1 MMRRPTN
8 ESAAIAVDR
17 AGFLPSWPRRLLS
30 RDGLRWF
37 AVTLACWCS
46 TAAFTAQPVNARG
59 ITAEPTVDVLAQ
71 ADLRVIDSHPRSDSA
86 VGAAVAVLGDVNR
99 DGVPD
104 YAVGDPGR
112 DGPGVDSGGSVFV
125 IFGARRG
132 RVVDVAGSRGV
143 GYRIWGAPGDAVGG
157 AVAAAG
163 DVNGDGVP
171 DVLIGASSARNNGGA
186 AYVVYGRPRGGDVD
200 LRSLTPAQGFR
211 VDGTPGDPPG
221 DSTDGV
227 PTGGPTGD
235 FAGESVAGIGDL
247 NKDGRADILVS
258 TLGDNGGKGPGAY
271 VIYGGSYSGP
281 LELSHLGSRGYC
293 VCGVS
298 VDTQFGGL
306 KVSRA
311 GDVNGDGIPDLI
323 IGSNNA
329 GGPSGGGA
337 AYVVY
342 GRRSSRDVDVNY
354 LGRRGFTVEAHVAGK
369 SVSAAGDVNGDGIDD
384 VIIGGN
390 LATVF
395 FGSRHQGGARYSLT
409 RPGRHGF
416 SIRSRG
422 GVETVGSAGDFNHDG
437 RADVLVSDIGAS
449 PYGRDTTGAVYLV
462 YGKTTTAPV
471 QAELLRGKGFRIVG
485 DRGFGAFGSN
495 GLDHAALSGKRSDDL
510 IIASEVSGR
519 GGEVDIFDQNA
530 PPRVEISPAAA
541 TLRRHSSRVTVPLLC
556 PATTRRLCAATVRL
570 KTRGGRLLATRR
582 FRVRAGDIALETLT
596 LSSLPTSVRVTVDAR
611 SADRKR
617 AHTERVMAIRR

>member
-1 MMRRPTN
+1 MTAP
-8 ESAAIAVDR
+8 
-17 AGFLPSWPRRLLS
+17 LLRLSLS
-30 RDGLRWF
+30 RTALAWV
-37 AVTLACWCS
+37 AVVGCWGVS
-46 TAAFTAQPVNARG
+46 AGIGAGAAAARG
-59 ITAEPTVDVLAQ
+59 ITAAPTVDVLAQ
-71 ADLRVIDSHPRSDSA
+71 ADFRVIDSHPRSDSA
-86 VGAAVAVLGDVNR
+86 VGGAVAVLGDVNG

-104 YAVGDPGR
+104 YAVGDLGR

-132 RVVDVAGSRGV
+132 GVVDVAGSRGV
-143 GYRIWGAPGDAVGG
+143 GYRIWGAPGDSVGG

-171 DVLIGASSARNNGGA
+171 DVLIGASSARNNGGV
-186 AYVVYGRPRGGDVD
+186 AYVVYGRPQGGDVN

-247 NKDGRADILVS
+247 NRDGRADILVS

-354 LGRRGFTVEAHVAGK
+354 LGRRGFRVEGHVAGK

-422 GVETVGSAGDFNHDG
+422 SVGDNVGSAGDFNHDG

-449 PYGRDTTGAVYLV
+449 PYGRDTSGTVYLV
-462 YGKTTTAPV
+462 YGKRTTAPV
-471 QAELLRGKGFRIVG
+471 DVELLRGKGFRIVG
-485 DRGFGAFGSN
+485 DREFGLFGSN

-510 IIASEVSGR
+510 IVASVASGR

-530 PPRVEISPAAA
+530 PPRIEISPAAA

-556 PATTRRLCAATVRL
+556 PATTRILCAATVRL
-570 KTRGGRLLATRR
+570 QTRGGRLLASRR

-596 LSSLPTSVRVTVDAR
+596 LTSHPTSVRVTVDAR
-611 SADRKR
+611 SADHKR
-617 AHTERVMAIRR
+617 AHTERVMPIRG

>member
-1 MMRRPTN
+1 
-8 ESAAIAVDR
+8 
-17 AGFLPSWPRRLLS
+17 
-30 RDGLRWF
+30 
-37 AVTLACWCS
+37 
-46 TAAFTAQPVNARG
+46 
-59 ITAEPTVDVLAQ
+59 
-71 ADLRVIDSHPRSDSA
+71 
-86 VGAAVAVLGDVNR
+86 VGGAVAVLGDVNG

-125 IFGARRG
+125 VFGARRG
-132 RVVDVAGSRGV
+132 GVVDVAGARGG
-143 GYRIWGAPGDAVGG
+143 GYRIWGAPGDAVGE

-171 DVLIGASSARNNGGA
+171 DVLIGASSARNGA
-186 AYVVYGRPRGGDVD
+186 GASYVVYGRPQGGDVH

-211 VDGTPGDPPG
+211 VDGAPAQSVD
-221 DSTDGV
+221 
-227 PTGGPTGD
+227 GGPAGD

-247 NKDGRADILVS
+247 NGDGRADILVS

-281 LELSHLGSRGYC
+281 LELNHLGSRGYC

-298 VDTQFGGL
+298 VDTQSGGI

-342 GRRSSRDVDVNY
+342 GHRSSGDVDVSR
-354 LGRRGFTVEAHVAGK
+354 LGRGGFTVEGHVAGK

-416 SIRSRG
+416 SIRARG
-422 GVETVGSAGDFNHDG
+422 GVGDSVGSAGDFNRDG
-437 RADVLVSDIGAS
+437 HADVLVSDVVAS
-449 PYGRDTTGAVYLV
+449 PYGRYRSGAVFAV

-471 QAELLRGKGFRIVG
+471 DVERLAGKGFRVAG
-485 DRGFGAFGSN
+485 DRWDGSFGSN

-510 IIASEVSGR
+510 IIASEASGR
-519 GGEVDIFDQNA
+519 GGEVDIFDQDA
-530 PPRVEISPAAA
+530 PPRVEISPAAD
-541 TLRRHSSRVTVPLLC
+541 TLRRHGERVTVPLLC
-556 PATTRRLCAATVRL
+556 PATTRTLCAATVRL
-570 KTRGGRLLATRR
+570 QTRGGRLLTSRR

-617 AHTERVMAIRR
+617 AHTERVMAIRG

>member
-1 MMRRPTN
+1 M
-8 ESAAIAVDR
+8 
-17 AGFLPSWPRRLLS
+17 
-30 RDGLRWF
+30 
-37 AVTLACWCS
+37 
-46 TAAFTAQPVNARG
+46 
-59 ITAEPTVDVLAQ
+59 DVLAQ

-86 VGAAVAVLGDVNR
+86 VGGAVAVLGDVNG

-125 IFGARRG
+125 VFGARRG
-132 RVVDVAGSRGV
+132 GVVDVAGSRGA
-143 GYRIWGAPGDAVGG
+143 GYRIWGAPGDSVGG

-171 DVLIGASSARNNGGA
+171 DVLIGASRARNNAGA
-186 AYVVYGRPRGGDVD
+186 AYVVYGRPRGGDVN

-247 NKDGRADILVS
+247 NGDGRADILVS

-281 LELSHLGSRGYC
+281 LELNHLGSRGYC

-298 VDTQFGGL
+298 VDTQSGGL

-323 IGSNNA
+323 IGSDTA

-342 GRRSSRDVDVNY
+342 GRRSSGDVDVY
-354 LGRRGFTVEAHVAGK
+354 HLGRSGFTVEAHVAGG

-395 FGSRHQGGARYSLT
+395 FGSRHQGGAHYSLT

-416 SIRSRG
+416 SIRSQDGFRDSI
-422 GVETVGSAGDFNHDG
+422 GSAGDFNHDG
-437 RADVLVSDIGAS
+437 HADVLVSDVGAS
-449 PYGRDTTGAVYLV
+449 PYGRPNPGAVCLV

-471 QAELLRGKGFRIVG
+471 DVERLGGNGFRIAG
-485 DRGFGAFGSN
+485 DHGDGSFGSN
-495 GLDHAALSGKRSDDL
+495 GLDHAALSAKRSDDL
-510 IIASEVSGR
+510 IIASEASGR
-519 GGEVDIFDQNA
+519 GGSGEVDIFDQNA

-541 TLRRHSSRVTVPLLC
+541 TLRRHGSRVAIPLLC
-556 PATTRRLCAATVRL
+556 PATTRTLCAATVRL
-570 KTRGGRLLATRR
+570 QTRAGRLLASRR
-582 FRVRAGDIALETLT
+582 FRVRAGDIAPETLS
-596 LSSLPTSVRVTVDAR
+596 LSSRPAFVASPSTLAAPTTSAR
-611 SADRKR
+611 TPNASCRSGAN
-617 AHTERVMAIRR
+617 